1 MEQTL
6 VTVDHSFGTWVKRR
20 RKALDLTQQE
30 LAKRVGCSLSLI
42 FKIESD
48 ERRPSRQIA
57 ELLAEHLEIPPDQ
70 HDLFLNVARQVK
82 TVDQLN
88 VAPSL
93 TGSAIPSVSQPLKT
107 DLPLPPTSL
116 IGREHELHGISQQI
130 LDPACRLL
138 TLTGPGGVGKTR
150 LALEVAHQLQTS
162 FDHGACFVPLIGT
175 NTSEFIPLTIADALG
190 FVFSGANQLEAQLF
204 SFLKNRHLLLVLDNL
219 DHLLDGIEFLPELL
233 VSAPNVQLLV
243 TSREQLNLRAEWTF
257 EVQGLPVPSDV
268 PLEQLESNSAV
279 ALFFQRAKQVN
290 LNFNPQPKD
299 LPAIARI
306 CQLVEGLP
314 LGLELA
320 ASWVNTLSCQEIAA
334 EIERSLDFLATFKRD
349 VPERHRSI
357 NAVFD
362 YSWNLLSTQE
372 QNVLKKLSVIQGDFQ
387 RDAAEKVAGATLT
400 LLSSLLGKSLIRRNE
415 TGRYDLHP
423 LISQYSLMRLRED
436 TQNEIDT
443 IDRHAEYFLRLW
455 HDREGQLKSAEQWDV
470 LRELV
475 ADIDDFRSAW
485 DLAVRRN
492 QFTILYECFRSLLIV
507 YDVYGWHTKGIK
519 RLDSVIRALELLPD
533 TPVQATHVLGLALA
547 FEGWFYFRIGQLRDA
562 REYFERGVTLLKPLG
577 ETLAL
582 ADALTLFSPILA
594 SLGEYEKATRYVAEG
609 LAAARESADT
619 WRIAHALMMQGG
631 ILSGSGRYSEAYE
644 SSNEALSHFRMLG
657 DIRLTAVTLNTLGF
671 ASFQLA
677 RFHEARHFLK
687 ESITLVSAA
696 EDPWTVGT
704 AYGNLGIV
712 ELALENWEEAKNLLQ
727 KSISFFNNLGLLGDV
742 AFYMNYL
749 GDAALTMG
757 NKEEAE
763 NNWLDALHIAR
774 DIRAL
779 PVVLATMVRLA
790 ELHAEQG
797 EIANSYMWAT
807 QVATHPASWQDTK
820 NRAEKLV
827 SELEPELSTQELS
840 TIKGTSHENSLDYSI
855 KDILARLRD
864 KDDST

>member
-1 MEQTL
+1 MSTP
-6 VTVDHSFGTWVKRR
+6 DYSFGNWVKRR

-30 LAKRVGCSLSLI
+30 LAQRIGCSLSLI

-57 ELLAEHLEIPPDQ
+57 ELLADHLEIPPDQ

-82 TVDQLN
+82 TVNQLN

-93 TGSAIPSVSQPLKT
+93 TGSAIPPVSQPLKT

-116 IGREHELHGISQQI
+116 IGREHELHGIGQRI

-162 FDHGACFVPLIGT
+162 FDHGACFVPLVGT
-175 NTSEFIPLTIADALG
+175 NTSEFIPLTIAEVLS

-204 SFLKNRHLLLVLDNL
+204 HFLKDKHLLLVLDNL
-219 DHLLDGIEFLPELL
+219 DHLLDGIELL
-233 VSAPNVQLLV
+233 QDLLENTPNVQIMV

-257 EVQGLPVPSDV
+257 EVQGLPVPSIV
-268 PLEQLESNSAV
+268 QLEYLESNSAA
-279 ALFFQRAKQVN
+279 ALFLQRAQQVN
-290 LNFNPQPKD
+290 LNFTPTPED

-320 ASWVNTLSCQEIAA
+320 ATWVNTLSCQEIAV
-334 EIERSLDFLATFKRD
+334 EIERSLDFLASIKRD
-349 VPERHRSI
+349 IPERHRSI

-362 YSWNLLSTQE
+362 YSWNLLSTEE
-372 QNVLKKLSVIQGDFQ
+372 QDVLKKLSVFQSDFH
-387 RDAAEKVAGATLT
+387 RDAAEKVTGATLL

-415 TGRYDLHP
+415 AGRYDQHP
-423 LISQYSLMRLRED
+423 LVSQYSSMRLRED
-436 TQNEIDT
+436 PQNET
-443 IDRHAEYFLRLW
+443 STGDRHAEYYLGLW

-470 LRELV
+470 LHELV

-485 DLAVRRN
+485 ELAVSRN
-492 QFTILYECFRSLLIV
+492 RFTLLYQSFRSFLIV

-519 RLDSVIRALELLPD
+519 RLEAVIQALNLLPGG
-533 TPVQATHVLGLALA
+533 PSGAVNVLGLAFA
-547 FEGWFYFRIGQLRDA
+547 FEGWFYFRIGQLQEA

-577 ETLAL
+577 EPSAL

-609 LAAARESADT
+609 LDKARESADT

-644 SSNEALSHFRMLG
+644 SSKEALSHFRMLG

-677 RFHEARHFLK
+677 RFHEARHFLR

-696 EDPWTVGT
+696 EDPWTIGT

-727 KSISFFNNLGLLGDV
+727 KSIPLFNNLGLLGDV
-742 AFYMNYL
+742 AFYMTYL

-757 NKEEAE
+757 NKEETE
-763 NNWLDALHIAR
+763 NNWLDALRVAR

-790 ELHAEQG
+790 ELHAEGG
-797 EIANSYMWAT
+797 EIANSYKWAT